1 MQKNEPSNYVKL
13 AATNALYSSLGLINS
28 ICIGEA
34 EENQIMQAVCDLMQ
48 NDDQRI
54 SVSALQCLVGISSLY
69 YSLIAAYMSQSVLPF
84 TLEAMKSKDEDIAL
98 QGLEFWLT
106 VSEIESD
113 PFDGGLEL
121 YVRGAVQ
128 YLVPILI
135 QKLVEKEFDK
145 ENGWNSSKVA
155 HLCLMNLT
163 SCCKSEI
170 VPLVFP
176 FVEQNIKS
184 TNRLFRQAAMM
195 ILDLVLDH
203 VEGKTLKEFIQNG
216 FPSISSLVLE
226 ENTIVRNMNSLVVQK
241 IFTSMSLA
249 HSMVCHMTMII
260 IH

>member
-1 MQKNEPSNYVKL
+1 MKL

-28 ICIGEA
+28 NCI
-34 EENQIMQAVCDLMQ
+34 EEDEQNQIMQAVCDLIQ

-69 YSLIAAYMSQSVLPF
+69 YSLIAAYMSQFVLPI
-84 TLEAMKSKDEDIAL
+84 TLEAIKSKNENISL

-135 QKLVEKEFDK
+135 QKLVEKEYDK
-145 ENGWNSSKVA
+145 EFGWNSSQA
-155 HLCLMNLT
+155 AQLCLMNLT
-163 SCCKSEI
+163 SFCKSEI

-176 FVEQNIKS
+176 FVEKNIKS
-184 TNRLFRQAAMM
+184 TNWLFRNAAMT

-203 VEGKTLKEFIQNG
+203 IEGTTLKEFIQNG
-216 FPSISSLVLE
+216 LPSISSLVLE

-241 IFTSMSLA
+241 LFTSMSSDR
-249 HSMVCHMTMII
+249 SMVRHQ
-260 IH
+260 